1 MRPGLY
7 CQCSSNFSVAMT
19 SSSMGTADAGMKAF
33 SSPLVMQCSVVE
45 TPTFRR
51 SPNLMVETED
61 KWRWVTSAGGHIP
74 PTCDPLFK
82 ILGALLAFAMR
93 GICERFQ
100 CQLPLGLG
108 EGHAIVLPSLTAPAN
123 LFLVYHTTLCFS
135 PFTLVV
141 DCSRARATL
150 DITYANLQ
158 HT

>member
-1 MRPGLY
+1 
-7 CQCSSNFSVAMT
+7 
-19 SSSMGTADAGMKAF
+19 
-33 SSPLVMQCSVVE
+33 
-45 TPTFRR
+45 
-51 SPNLMVETED
+51 MVETED

-82 ILGALLAFAMR
+82 ILGALLVFAMR

-108 EGHAIVLPSLTAPAN
+108 EGYDIVLPSHTAPAN

-141 DCSRARATL
+141 DCSRARAAL
-150 DITYANLQ
+150 DITYADRQLVDDRMDDSPMVSCGYLPRFPLLLNMMVYSASGSPSGESISVADISL
-158 HT
+158 